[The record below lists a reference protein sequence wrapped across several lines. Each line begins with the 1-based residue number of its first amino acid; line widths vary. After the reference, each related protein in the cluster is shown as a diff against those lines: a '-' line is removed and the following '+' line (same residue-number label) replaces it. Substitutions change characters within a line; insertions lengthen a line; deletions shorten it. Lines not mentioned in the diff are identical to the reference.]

1 MGIFNHSV
9 IFEINHGTILFYEE
23 KHVIVC
29 DMYDYEQPKNK
40 LNLYIFY
47 YIVKLLFI
55 IEPSCVMPESPTY
68 EAHTVLA
75 TSDVYSGTTNVMDS
89 FALWGSLFLIESRFS
104 P

>member
-1 MGIFNHSV
+1 M
-9 IFEINHGTILFYEE
+9 
-23 KHVIVC
+23 C

-104 P
+104 PWNVLCEGAIMSSSSMAYSGAI